1 MLRRFTIEFALFS
14 MVMDSVLVMIA
25 LRLAVLIRPSLDEWL
40 GIAKPFMQPPLIEGW
55 LYPVFSWIWVMLLL
69 LFGVYDG
76 RRHFRYIEEVNSI
89 TLGSVLATVMLAGT
103 LYLTYRD
110 LSRALFLSFA
120 MVSTGLIL
128 AVHSFYRLYFRFFA
142 PEMDTQKRRVL
153 ILGAGPVG
161 MRVAKDLREYQNFGV
176 QFVGFLDDDPK
187 KQSRVDV
194 LGGLDRIDE
203 VIKRHAIDEVIFA
216 LPSRVAAKISVLV
229 AELHELPLRVWVVPD
244 YYTLALNQARVEEL
258 AGVPLI
264 DLRAPALNDTQRL
277 LKRAFD
283 LTLTLLM
290 MPFVLPIMGVIAL
303 AIKLDSPGPIL
314 FQQVR
319 VGENGKLFGML
330 KFRSM
335 VQDADKMRHV
345 IEEVDENGRIHQRK
359 NKPDPRVTRVGRF
372 LRKTSLDELPQLFNV
387 LKGEMSLVGPRP
399 EMPHLVEQ
407 YELWQ
412 RKRFA
417 VPQGITGWWQVNGR
431 SDKPMHEHTDEDLYY
446 VQNYSLWLDIYIL
459 IKTVFVVLRGRGAY

>member
-1 MLRRFTIEFALFS
+1 MLRRFSVEFALFS
-14 MVMDSVLVMIA
+14 MLLDAGLVMLA
-25 LRLAVLIRPSLDEWL
+25 LRIAVALRPMLDEWF
-40 GIAKPFMQPPLIEGW
+40 AFVQPFASPPSMEFW
-55 LYPVFSWIWVMLLL
+55 VYPLFGWIWVMLLL
-69 LFGVYDG
+69 SFGVYDG
-76 RRHFRYIEEVNSI
+76 RRHFRYVEELNSL
-89 TLGSVLATVMLAGT
+89 TLGSLLAVVMLAGM
-103 LYLTYRD
+103 LYLSLRD

-120 MVSTGLIL
+120 AL
-128 AVHSFYRLYFRFFA
+128 AFIFIFMIHSIYRVYFRFFETSA
-142 PEMDTQKRRVL
+142 NGHRRRIL

-161 MRVAKDLREYQNFGV
+161 QRVAKDLLQYHSLGLEL
-176 QFVGFLDDDPK
+176 VGFLDDDPR
-187 KQSRVDV
+187 KQQRSDV
-194 LGGLDRIDE
+194 HGGLDIVRDFVLKE
-203 VIKRHAIDEVIFA
+203 KVDDVIFA

-244 YYTLALNQARVEEL
+244 YYTLALHQSRVEEL
-258 AGVPLI
+258 AGVPMI

-277 LKRAFD
+277 MKRAFD
-283 LTLTLLM
+283 LIVTFLV
-290 MPFVLPIMGVIAL
+290 MPIAL
-303 AIKLDSPGPIL
+303 PLMAIISIAIKLDTEGPIL
-314 FQQVR
+314 FRQVR
-319 VGENGKLFGML
+319 VGENGKLFEML

-335 VQDADKMRHV
+335 MVNAEKMHQV
-345 IEEVDENGRIHQRK
+345 IEEVDEQGRIHQRK
-359 NKPDPRVTRVGRF
+359 NKPDPRVTRVGRV

-459 IKTVFVVLRGRGAY
+459 IKTVFVVLRGKGAY